1 MLLYNTRIG
10 PNHKATTRTQLR
22 DNDPNLWCL
31 AARYYEINN
40 KFTPCPAGPT
50 ISDVAQ
56 TVDCKATLIALGVTT
71 FGPEGSNGAKF
82 GGAKTDSSAIV
93 SSSAAC
99 NAGTTCAGHPNGGGY
114 PVTPTAPSV
123 SVSGEKKPQS
133 KNDIQ
138 DSQDGD
144 FEVQQCY
151 EEGEG
156 CCDIVD
162 ASGELQVPAEIND
175 IGVTNGATF
184 KGCKNLKSLW
194 FDDGSQLQQIG
205 ESVFAGTSLSTVELP
220 PNLWDLG
227 DDGGYMKSGFAF
239 PTVCPGYSVCKNM
252 CSGMD
257 DMFGECKM
265 GTEVIEEDCKPHLW
279 ASNSTVCVLNKTK
292 SSLSLAIDCSKYC
305 RSPVVQYPS

>member
-99 NAGTTCAGHPNGGGY
+99 NAGTTCAGHPNGTV
-114 PVTPTAPSV
+114 VT
-123 SVSGEKKPQS
+123 
-133 KNDIQ
+133 
-138 DSQDGD
+138 
-144 FEVQQCY
+144 
-151 EEGEG
+151 
-156 CCDIVD
+156 
-162 ASGELQVPAEIND
+162 
-175 IGVTNGATF
+175 GAT
-184 KGCKNLKSLW
+184 
-194 FDDGSQLQQIG
+194 Q
-205 ESVFAGTSLSTVELP
+205 TSTAATRSKTSSAAAVLP
-220 PNLWDLG
+220 
-227 DDGGYMKSGFAF
+227 FAF
-239 PTVCPGYSVCKNM
+239 M
-252 CSGMD
+252 AALAL
-257 DMFGECKM
+257 
-265 GTEVIEEDCKPHLW
+265 VI
-279 ASNSTVCVLNKTK
+279 A
-292 SSLSLAIDCSKYC
+292 
-305 RSPVVQYPS
+305 